1 MHDMS
6 LVENL
11 FRKVYL
17 PFEPPTSGLIAL
29 AQGLLYFIM
38 RDMLQIRDPISER
51 HDFPGFM
58 KTCEESFST
67 ALANFEIF
75 AVPALENVQVLFF
88 GVRGA

>member
-17 PFEPPTSGLIAL
+17 PFEPATSGSVAL
-29 AQGLLYFIM
+29 AHGLLYFIM
-38 RDMLQIRDPISER
+38 RDLLQIHDPMSER
-51 HDFPGFM
+51 PDFAGFM
-58 KTCEESFST
+58 KICEKSFST
-67 ALANFEIF
+67 ALANFEVF

-88 GVRGA
+88 GVRRA